1 MIYQI
6 IASPVMMA
14 VALRLDSAGTL
25 PGPTLWTML
34 ACGNVVL
41 LTGMA
46 LMACYMVPKY
56 RETFYKVLY
65 GDYSETVHRSAPVV
79 TCKLTLS

>member
-1 MIYQI
+1 MVYQI
-6 IASPVMMA
+6 IASPVMLA
-14 VALRLDSAGTL
+14 VALRLDSTGTL

-41 LTGMA
+41 LAGMA

-56 RETFYKVLY
+56 RETFYKV
-65 GDYSETVHRSAPVV
+65 GYSLQMCISQCPRYN
-79 TCKLTLS
+79 L